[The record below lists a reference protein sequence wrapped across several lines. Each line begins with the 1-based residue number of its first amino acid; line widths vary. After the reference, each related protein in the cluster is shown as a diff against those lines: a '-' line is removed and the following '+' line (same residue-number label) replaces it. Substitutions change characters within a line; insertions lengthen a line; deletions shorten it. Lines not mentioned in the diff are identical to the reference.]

1 VLEGVILRIAA
12 EEKAVHKPNGVYTV
26 HMGPDQVVA
35 ELSLEFEDVAT
46 APEIEAAVE
55 SIEKQIRAEYPEVK
69 MLFVKPQ
76 PHRTWLARLR
86 QIEQNSAPGG
96 ARQTYEFN

>member
-55 SIEKQIRAEYPEVK
+55 SIEKQIRVSRGQDAVRETATA
-69 MLFVKPQ
+69 
-76 PHRTWLARLR
+76 PHLARPPAADRAEL
-86 QIEQNSAPGG
+86 G
-96 ARQTYEFN
+96 AWGREANL